1 MHMTWLRA
9 VGGKLETRYRY
20 SAGLVY
26 NTFPV
31 PEISDRRISEIKK
44 LTVDILDIRNEEG
57 GTLAE
62 LYGTPLARNNPKP
75 MNERLL
81 KAHRELDQVVDRAY
95 RQSGFKDDSERLSY
109 LLKMYS
115 NETKSKDEQD

>member
-57 GTLAE
+57 DIGRIIWNSPGKE
-62 LYGTPLARNNPKP
+62 QSQ
-75 MNERLL
+75 
-81 KAHRELDQVVDRAY
+81 AHE
-95 RQSGFKDDSERLSY
+95 
-109 LLKMYS
+109 
-115 NETKSKDEQD
+115 

>member
-1 MHMTWLRA
+1 MR
-9 VGGKLETRYRY
+9 
-20 SAGLVY
+20 
-26 NTFPV
+26 
-31 PEISDRRISEIKK
+31 
-44 LTVDILDIRNEEG
+44 ILDVRDEEG

-62 LYGTPLARNNPKP
+62 LYGTPLARKNPKP

-81 KAHRELDQVVDRAY
+81 KAHRELDQVVDRVY

>member
-1 MHMTWLRA
+1 
-9 VGGKLETRYRY
+9 
-20 SAGLVY
+20 
-26 NTFPV
+26 
-31 PEISDRRISEIKK
+31 
-44 LTVDILDIRNEEG
+44 
-57 GTLAE
+57 
-62 LYGTPLARNNPKP
+62 

-95 RQSGFKDDSERLSY
+95 RQSSFKDDGERLSY

>member
-1 MHMTWLRA
+1 M
-9 VGGKLETRYRY
+9 
-20 SAGLVY
+20 
-26 NTFPV
+26 
-31 PEISDRRISEIKK
+31 
-44 LTVDILDIRNEEG
+44 DILDIRNEEG

-95 RQSGFKDDSERLSY
+95 RQSSFNDDGERLSY